1 MEASLC
7 SLQLWTSLAS
17 RPSATKALPLPLLM
31 KLPKACRGSQRLIG
45 LVQPS
50 NCLVVS
56 LDKDNRDTTTREAKE
71 VIGLDPKLVNVV
83 TVLEPFL
90 SKVRNK
96 YSLGQPQLY
105 KEVNREDPKAM
116 LDGSA
121 VAGLVEI
128 LHQFGETL

>member
-7 SLQLWTSLAS
+7 SLQLWTSLAR
-17 RPSATKALPLPLLM
+17 RPSVAKAPPLPLLM
-31 KLPKACRGSQRLIG
+31 KLPNACGGSQRLID

-50 NCLVVS
+50 NRLIVS
-56 LDKDNRDTTTREAKE
+56 LDKDNGDTTTREAKE
-71 VIGLDPKLVNVV
+71 EIGLDPKLVNVV

-105 KEVNREDPKAM
+105 KEVNREDPKVM
-116 LDGSA
+116 LDGAA

-128 LHQFGETL
+128 LHQLGETF